1 MRKAFTLLEMVVAL
15 GILALILSFA
25 GVIFRVSIE
34 SQRLALA
41 NAEIMQK
48 YRTITSQLDEDL
60 RGLCRDGEIF
70 IIWDAGRKPFTDP
83 NRRDAG
89 AFDRFDRIMFF
100 TSGDFQAYDVQSY
113 SATNTRGNVAR
124 VSYALARGPSLNPA
138 DVNDP
143 QRQKPERRMLARTQH
158 VLIPPPKPPA
168 TGTPTLNTR
177 GFTDAQWRKW
187 NCGTEI
193 DRISLAEWKQIPA
206 SEKMDILSVIG
217 EVIIDKGNN
226 NLTAMGEAARGV
238 LIDRTEP
245 NSLHLLLCEGVGQF
259 AVQGWNDKRGR
270 WMPEIDPNGD
280 GNLNDSD
287 FLVENGG
294 LDPNDCP
301 GIWYPRGGLIMGGIT
316 GPELA
321 REVPDFSED
330 YFAVI
335 PGLGR
340 ALKFTFTLYD
350 RRGLI
355 KQGRTFTHIV
365 YLDI

>member
-70 IIWDAGRKPFTDP
+70 IIWAADRKLGSDP
-83 NRRDAG
+83 NRHDAG
-89 AFDRFDRIMFF
+89 VFDRFDRIMFF
-100 TSGDFQAYDVQSY
+100 TSGDFQAYDGSG
-113 SATNTRGNVAR
+113 TRGNVAR
-124 VSYALARGPSLNPA
+124 VSYALARGPSADPA
-138 DVNDP
+138 DPNVP
-143 QRQKPERRMLARTQH
+143 QRQKPQRRMLARTQH
-158 VLIPPPKPPA
+158 ILVPSGA
-168 TGTPTLNTR
+168 QATLNTR
-177 GFTDAQWRKW
+177 GFTDAQWRDW
-187 NCGTEI
+187 TCRTEV
-193 DRISLAEWKQIPA
+193 DRISLAEWKQIP
-206 SEKMDILSVIG
+206 STEKMDMLSVIG
-217 EVIIDKGNN
+217 EVTIREGNSRSSS
-226 NLTAMGEAARGV
+226 TSEAAKGV
-238 LIDRTEP
+238 LINRADPDT
-245 NSLHLLLCEGVGQF
+245 LHLLLCEGVGQF

-280 GNLNDSD
+280 GDLNDSD
-287 FLVENGG
+287 FLVKNGEI
-294 LDPNDCP
+294 DPNCP
-301 GIWYPRGGLIMGGIT
+301 GVWYPHGGLIMGGIT
-316 GPELA
+316 EQDLA
-321 REVPDFSED
+321 REAPVFDED
-330 YFAVI
+330 HFALI

>member
-48 YRTITSQLDEDL
+48 YRAITTQLDEDL

-70 IIWDAGRKPFTDP
+70 IIWAARHKLLTDP
-83 NRRDAG
+83 NRRDAA

-100 TSGDFQAYDVQSY
+100 TSGDFQAYDGS
-113 SATNTRGNVAR
+113 NTRGNVAR
-124 VSYALARGPSLNPA
+124 VSYSLARGPSLKPG
-138 DVNDP
+138 DINDP
-143 QRQKPERRMLARTQH
+143 QLQKPERRMLARTQH
-158 VLIPPPKPPA
+158 ILVPPA
-168 TGTPTLNTR
+168 RGRSALNTR
-177 GFTDAQWRKW
+177 GFTDVQWRNW
-187 NCGTEI
+187 NDNEEA
-193 DRISLAEWKQIPA
+193 DRISLAEWKQIPLA
-206 SEKMDILSVIG
+206 EKFNILSVIG
-217 EVIIDKGNN
+217 DVNTADPNN
-226 NLTAMGEAARGV
+226 TTGESAKGV
-238 LIDRTEP
+238 LIDRSDP
-245 NSLHLLLCEGVGQF
+245 DSLHLLLCEGVGQF
-259 AVQGWNDKRGR
+259 AVQGWNDARGR

-280 GNLNDSD
+280 GKLDDSD
-287 FLVENGG
+287 FSVVNSDI
-294 LDPNDCP
+294 DPVGCP
-301 GIWYPRGGLIMGGIT
+301 GVWYPRGRLIMEGI
-316 GPELA
+316 PPYA
-321 REVPDFSED
+321 PDDLDED
-330 YFAVI
+330 HFAVI

>member
-70 IIWDAGRKPFTDP
+70 IIWSVDRKPGSDP
-83 NRRDAG
+83 ARRDA
-89 AFDRFDRIMFF
+89 AAYDRFDRIMFF
-100 TSGDFQAYDVQSY
+100 TSGDFQTYDS
-113 SATNTRGNVAR
+113 SGTRGNVAR
-124 VSYALARGPSLNPA
+124 VSYALARGPSL
-138 DVNDP
+138 DSVDP
-143 QRQKPERRMLARTQH
+143 NVAPLQKPERRMLARTQH
-158 VLIPPPKPPA
+158 ILVPPPA
-168 TGTPTLNTR
+168 PTLDTR
-177 GFTDAQWRKW
+177 GFTEAQWRDW
-187 NCGTEI
+187 NCRTEV
-193 DRISLAEWKQIPA
+193 DRISLAEWKQIPDT
-206 SEKMDILSVIG
+206 EKMDMLSIIG
-217 EVIIDKGNN
+217 EVTIGEDPNRS
-226 NLTAMGEAARGV
+226 TTTSEAAKGV
-238 LIDRTEP
+238 TISRSDP
-245 NSLHLLLCEGVGQF
+245 NTLHLLLCEGVGQF

-270 WMPEIDPNGD
+270 WMPEIYPNGD

-287 FLVENGG
+287 FIVKGG
-294 LDPNDCP
+294 DIDVASCP
-301 GIWYPRGGLIMGGIT
+301 GVWYPHGGVIMGGIT
-316 GPELA
+316 DEELA
-321 REVPDFSED
+321 QEVPVFDED
-330 YFAVI
+330 HFDLI

-355 KQGRTFTHIV
+355 RQGRTFTHIV

>member
-25 GVIFRVSIE
+25 GVIFRVSIA

-70 IIWDAGRKPFTDP
+70 IIWAAARKPFSDP
-83 NRRDAG
+83 NRHDA
-89 AFDRFDRIMFF
+89 AEYDRFDRIMFF
-100 TSGDFQAYDVQSY
+100 TSGDFHTYDTSM
-113 SATNTRGNVAR
+113 TRGNVAR
-124 VSYALARGPSLNPA
+124 VCYTLACGHPTKPGEPNVPA
-138 DVNDP
+138 
-143 QRQKPERRMLARTQH
+143 QQKPERRMLARTQH
-158 VLIPPPKPPA
+158 ILLPPL
-168 TGTPTLNTR
+168 GTSTLNTR
-177 GFTDAQWRKW
+177 NFTDAQWRNW
-187 NCGTEI
+187 NNIQEV
-193 DRISLAEWKQIPA
+193 DYISLAEWKQIPLA
-206 SEKMDILSVIG
+206 EKFNILSVIG
-217 EVIIDKGNN
+217 DVNTTDPNNTTGRAAKG
-226 NLTAMGEAARGV
+226 V
-238 LIDRTEP
+238 WIDRSDP
-245 NSLHLLLCEGVGQF
+245 NSFPQSLHLLLCEGVGQF
-259 AVQGWNDKRGR
+259 AVQGWNDQRGR

-280 GNLNDSD
+280 GKLDDSD
-287 FLVENGG
+287 FSVRNGDI
-294 LDPNDCP
+294 DPEDCP
-301 GIWYPRGGLIMGGIT
+301 GVWYPRGRLIIGGNPNPSQEV
-316 GPELA
+316 PELD
-321 REVPDFSED
+321 EEH
-330 YFAVI
+330 FAQI

>member
-48 YRTITSQLDEDL
+48 YRTITTQLDEDL

-70 IIWDAGRKPFTDP
+70 IIWAADRKPFSDP
-83 NRRDAG
+83 SRHDA
-89 AFDRFDRIMFF
+89 AVFDRFDRIMFF
-100 TSGDFQAYDVQSY
+100 TSGDFQTYDPS
-113 SATNTRGNVAR
+113 NTRGNVAR
-124 VSYALARGPSLNPA
+124 VSYTLARGPSLDPA
-138 DVNDP
+138 DVNTP
-143 QRQKPERRMLARTQH
+143 PLQKPERRMLARTQH
-158 VLIPPPKPPA
+158 ILVPPVGNA
-168 TGTPTLNTR
+168 PTLNTR
-177 GFTDAQWRKW
+177 GFTDAQWRQW
-187 NCGTEI
+187 NCETEV
-193 DRISLAEWKQIPA
+193 DRISLAEWKQIPGT
-206 SEKMDILSVIG
+206 EKMEMLSIIG
-217 EVIIDKGNN
+217 EVIIGDDPNN
-226 NLTAMGEAARGV
+226 TTTTSEAAKGV
-238 LIDRTEP
+238 LINRADP
-245 NSLHLLLCEGVGQF
+245 DSLHLLLCEGVGQF

-287 FLVENGG
+287 FIVDNGD
-294 LDPNDCP
+294 LDPNSCP
-301 GIWYPRGGLIMGGIT
+301 GVWYPHGGLIMGGIT
-316 GPELA
+316 AQDLA
-321 REVPDFSED
+321 QETPVFDED
-330 YFAVI
+330 HFAVI

>member
-70 IIWDAGRKPFTDP
+70 IIWAAERKPFTDP

-100 TSGDFQAYDVQSY
+100 TSGDFQAYDVSNY
-113 SATNTRGNVAR
+113 NVSSTRGNVAR

-138 DVNDP
+138 VVNVAP
-143 QRQKPERRMLARTQH
+143 LQQPEKRMLARTQH
-158 VLIPPPKPPA
+158 VLIPPVKPP
-168 TGTPTLNTR
+168 TKGTPTLNTQ
-177 GFTDAQWRKW
+177 GFTDAQWRDW
-187 NCGTEI
+187 NCKTEV
-193 DRISLAEWKQIPA
+193 DRISLAEWKQIPWQ
-206 SEKMDILSVIG
+206 EKYNILSVVGDVNIAG
-217 EVIIDKGNN
+217 DGGGGNTTGD
-226 NLTAMGEAARGV
+226 LARGV
-238 LIDRTEP
+238 LIDRSDP

-287 FLVENGG
+287 FFVKNGE
-294 LDPNDCP
+294 LDPNLP
-301 GIWYPRGGLIMGGIT
+301 GVWYPRGGLGMGGIT
-316 GPELA
+316 AQELA
-321 REVPDFSED
+321 QEVPDLNED